1 MKQTEQNLAT
11 QVPSESTSSP
21 ANIESLD
28 LAKQAYRVY
37 LDKLTPPREFIL
49 ISPMQV
55 PESAF
60 DQEIA
65 KRSGYF
71 NYPPVG
77 LLYIAAVIRQVA
89 PETKVHILDLNFEML
104 RNASEESF
112 SYNFWEK
119 RLFDLIEQCQ
129 SPYIGISC
137 MFDVNKEIFVQI
149 AQACKKR
156 FPEIPVLAGGVQA
169 TYDYQE
175 LLGNGGFDFIFRKES
190 ELQFESFLKN
200 VFQKNHT
207 DLPWGTAF
215 ISEGKTL
222 TLGEPTGEVPVDL
235 DIREDYSAIPIEE
248 YHLHG
253 GLAVFSRYNGTEKP
267 FATVLSNRGCRA
279 YCTFCTVRDFNGKGI
294 RARSVESVIDELKL
308 LWDRGIRQI
317 DWLDDDFLWDRQRT
331 LNLLKRMTEE
341 VPDLEWISNNGLIAA
356 AIDEEIMEWMVR
368 SGLKAVK
375 VGIESGNDA
384 MLKKIK
390 KPTSKRKLM
399 MASAL
404 FKKYPKVF
412 FSGNFIVG
420 FPNETFGEMMDS
432 YEFAKS
438 LNWDWA
444 SFYVCQPLVGT
455 EMFSIFRELG
465 DDRVDSQRT
474 QKALNPG
481 RLKQR
486 GEFNAQFDAGEDTG
500 LLTGKDIFNLP
511 RDQVPSL
518 EQLNEIWFTF
528 NLDINFLNNPNF
540 ETGGNLEKIS
550 RWFESIYAG
559 YPFDA
564 SMAAALAKSYKLMN
578 KQERSIHYKNRF
590 HEILKESGYWQNRVK
605 EFPEILKMAED

>member
-28 LAKQAYRVY
+28 IAKQAYRVY

-308 LWDRGIRQI
+308 LWSRGIRQI

-331 LNLLKRMTEE
+331 LHLLKRMTEE

-540 ETGGNLEKIS
+540 KTEGNLEKIS

>member
-1 MKQTEQNLAT
+1 MKQPEQNLAI
-11 QVPSESTSSP
+11 QVPSELASSP
-21 ANIESLD
+21 DRMEALNH
-28 LAKQAYRVY
+28 AKQAYLY
-37 LDKLTPPREFIL
+37 NLGKLTPPREFIL

-55 PESAF
+55 PEPAF
-60 DQEIA
+60 DKEIA

-89 PETKVHILDLNFEML
+89 PETKVHVLDLNFEML
-104 RNASEESF
+104 RNASQEDF

-119 RLFDLIEQCQ
+119 QIFDLVEQCQ

-137 MFDVNKEIFVQI
+137 MFDVNKDIFVQI
-149 AQACKKR
+149 AQTCKKR
-156 FPEIPVLAGGVQA
+156 FPAIPILAGGVQA
-169 TYDYQE
+169 TYDYKE
-175 LLGNGGFDFIFRKES
+175 LLENGGFDYIFRKES

-200 VFQKNHT
+200 LFQKNHT
-207 DLPWGTAF
+207 DLPWGVAF
-215 ISEGKTL
+215 LGEGEAL
-222 TLGEPTGEVPVDL
+222 TLGEPSGEVPVDL
-235 DIREDYSAIPIEE
+235 DIRENYSSIPIEK

-294 RARSVESVIDELKL
+294 RARSVESVIDELKF
-308 LWDRGIRQI
+308 LWGRGVRQI

-331 LNLLKRMTEE
+331 LHLLKRMTEE

-356 AIDEEIMEWMVR
+356 AIDEEIMEWLVR
-368 SGLKAVK
+368 SGLKALK

-399 MASAL
+399 MASTL
-404 FKKYPKVF
+404 FKKYSEVF
-412 FSGNFIVG
+412 FSGNFIIG
-420 FPNETFGEMMDS
+420 FPNETFGEMIDS
-432 YEFAKS
+432 YEFART

-455 EMFSIFRELG
+455 EMYSIFRELG
-465 DDRVDSQRT
+465 DDRVDNQRNH
-474 QKALNPG
+474 KALNPG

-486 GEFNAQFDAGEDTG
+486 GEFNAQFDERGERG
-500 LLTGKDIFNLP
+500 LLTGEDIFNLP
-511 RDQVPSL
+511 RDQVPTL
-518 EQLNEIWFTF
+518 EQLNEIWFAF
-528 NLDINFLNNPNF
+528 NLKINFLNNPNF
-540 ETGGNLEKIS
+540 GPKGNLEKIA

-564 SMAAALAKSYKLMN
+564 SMAAALAKSYVMMN
-578 KQERSIHYKNRF
+578 DRERSLHYKKRF
-590 HEILKESGYWQNRVK
+590 NEILQESGYWQNRVK
-605 EFPEILKMAED
+605 EFPEILEMVKT

>member
-1 MKQTEQNLAT
+1 MRQPEQNLST
-11 QVPSESTSSP
+11 QLPLESTSIPTS
-21 ANIESLD
+21 IESLD
-28 LAKQAYRVY
+28 HAKQAYRFY
-37 LDKLTPPREFIL
+37 LDRLTPPQEFIL

-60 DQEIA
+60 DLEIA

-104 RNASEESF
+104 RNASQEGF

-119 RLFDLIEQCQ
+119 RLFDLVEQSQ

-156 FPEIPVLAGGVQA
+156 FPEIPILAGGVQA

-175 LLGNGGFDFIFRKES
+175 LLENGGFDFIFRKES

-200 VFQKNHT
+200 LFQKNYT

-215 ISEGKTL
+215 HCEGKTL

-235 DIREDYSAIPIEE
+235 DIREDYSTIPIEE

-253 GLAVFSRYNGTEKP
+253 GLAVFSRYNGTGKP

-308 LWDRGIRQI
+308 LWSRGVRQI

-331 LNLLKRMTEE
+331 LHLLKRMTEE

-399 MASAL
+399 MASSL
-404 FKKYPKVF
+404 FKKYPEVF

-432 YEFAKS
+432 YEFARS

-486 GEFNAQFDAGEDTG
+486 GEFNAQFDTGEDTR

-540 ETGGNLEKIS
+540 SPEGNLEKIA

-564 SMAAALAKSYKLMN
+564 SMAAALAKSYKLMDQ
-578 KQERSIHYKNRF
+578 QEKSIHYKNRF
-590 HEILKESGYWQNRVK
+590 NEVVKESGYWENRVK
-605 EFPEILKMAED
+605 EFPEILEMAES